1 MWRIVINYSNS
12 FIFFYLFLFIFVA
25 SKSPNSY
32 WPHFLA
38 PFISSFKL
46 CLSFTVESL
55 CLSWPLA
62 AKSTTD
68 SFQQK
73 IFLNWLMILALLSSS
88 WLLLIFDNSTN
99 YIPSLLKED
108 SLWFTGLIRM
118 FLLYLNWLLIC
129 SLRIT
134 FRKIRV
140 IITTSIVSERQVA
153 LFYFLKFSA
162 FHIIIRRNTFF
173 CMPIEK

>member
-1 MWRIVINYSNS
+1 MKEWSKSKIKPLLEMWRIVINYSNS
-12 FIFFYLFLFIFVA
+12 FIFFCLSLFIFVA
-25 SKSPNSY
+25 TKSPNSY

-38 PFISSFKL
+38 PLISSFKL
-46 CLSFTVESL
+46 CVFFMVESL

-88 WLLLIFDNSTN
+88 WLVLIFDNSTN

-118 FLLYLNWLLIC
+118 FLLYLDF
-129 SLRIT
+129 S
-134 FRKIRV
+134 FAA
-140 IITTSIVSERQVA
+140 SE
-153 LFYFLKFSA
+153 LHS
-162 FHIIIRRNTFF
+162 
-173 CMPIEK
+173 EKSEW